1 MKPLH
6 PFVVGL
12 TGNLG
17 SGKSTVGKIS
27 ESLGARV
34 IDADHIVRG
43 LLVSDVGLAEEVASA
58 FGAEVM
64 TNGWPDRRALAEIVF
79 RDAEALSQ
87 LEKLV
92 FPRVGHEIKAKLSR
106 PSHAVVTVVEAI
118 KIVEGPTCDLLD
130 ALWIVEATV
139 QLQVDRA
146 VSLRGMRKDDVLL
159 RLSSQSSP
167 DEKARQFRTRCPQ
180 GSVSRINNT
189 STLDDLHARVV
200 RVWDATLTS
209 ATQRDE
215 VL

>member
-1 MKPLH
+1 VKPHH

-43 LLVSDVGLAEEVASA
+43 LLVSDTGLAEEVASA
-58 FGAEVM
+58 FGPEVM
-64 TNGWPDRRALAEIVF
+64 TNGWPDRPALAETVF
-79 RDAEALSQ
+79 RDAAALSQ

-92 FPRVGHEIKAKLSR
+92 FPRVGQEIKAKLSK
-106 PSHAVVTVVEAI
+106 PSHAVVTVIEAI

-146 VSLRGMRKDDVLL
+146 VSLRGMRKDDVLH

-167 DEKARQFRTRCPQ
+167 DDKASQFKARWPHRA
-180 GSVSRINNT
+180 VSRINNT
-189 STLDDLHARVV
+189 STLDDLHAQVV
-200 RVWDATLTS
+200 RVWDATLAS
-209 ATQRDE
+209 AAQRGDF
-215 VL
+215 L

>member
-1 MKPLH
+1 MKSLH

-43 LLVSDVGLAEEVASA
+43 LLVRDAGLAEEVASA

-64 TNGWPDRRALAEIVF
+64 TNGWPDRRALAETVF
-79 RDAEALSQ
+79 RDAAALSQ

-92 FPRVGHEIKAKLSR
+92 FPRVGQEIKARLSR
-106 PSHAVVTVVEAI
+106 PSHAVVTVIEAI

-167 DEKARQFRTRCPQ
+167 DDKACQFRARCPH

-200 RVWDATLTS
+200 RVWDATLAS
-209 ATQRDE
+209 AAQRGE
-215 VL
+215 FL

>member
-1 MKPLH
+1 MKPHH

-12 TGNLG
+12 TGNIG

-43 LLVSDVGLAEEVASA
+43 LLVSDTGLAEEVASA

-64 TNGWPDRRALAEIVF
+64 TNGWPDRRALAETVF
-79 RDAEALSQ
+79 RDAAALSQ

-92 FPRVGHEIKAKLSR
+92 FPRVGQEIKAKLSK
-106 PSHAVVTVVEAI
+106 PSHAVVTVIEAI

-146 VSLRGMRKDDVLL
+146 VSLRGMRKDDVLH

-167 DEKARQFRTRCPQ
+167 DDKASQFKARWPHRA
-180 GSVSRINNT
+180 VSRINNT
-189 STLDDLHARVV
+189 STLDDLHAQVV
-200 RVWDATLTS
+200 RVWDATLAS
-209 ATQRDE
+209 AAQRGDF
-215 VL
+215 L